1 MLDCLQLVRAARA
14 FRKGVQARHVPA
26 NARSSHHREP
36 VPRLAA
42 VDDVISSACNGA
54 PSRAERPLPSSS
66 LHPHTDTVHAPKPL
80 HPHCAGCCGSQCA
93 HESAYSSSDRPHAY
107 TRAQDTQ
114 PSHPARRAAT
124 ARSRHTSHRERGVC
138 TGERTFRGAIWA
150 RDHARPSNLA
160 ARPSP
165 ARRASTRAVIA
176 FLIRGRS
183 ERGRFRVVSSRRPG
197 TLSSAL

>member
-1 MLDCLQLVRAARA
+1 MAVVGDYS
-14 FRKGVQARHVPA
+14 PTITT
-26 NARSSHHREP
+26 S
-36 VPRLAA
+36 RLAA

-54 PSRAERPLPSSS
+54 PSRAELPLPSSS

-80 HPHCAGCCGSQCA
+80 HPHCVGCCGSQCA
-93 HESAYSSSDRPHAY
+93 HKSAYSSSDRPHAY

-150 RDHARPSNLA
+150 RDRFRCSPLA
-160 ARPSP
+160 LWPSP
-165 ARRASTRAVIA
+165 ARRASARVVRA
-176 FLIRGRS
+176 FRRRDRG
-183 ERGRFRVVSSRRPG
+183 ERGRFRVISTCLPG
-197 TLSSAL
+197 TLESAP

>member
-1 MLDCLQLVRAARA
+1 MFMRCSDGSRRRLFSDDYHLETGGGRRRYLISVQRCAITSRAA
-14 FRKGVQARHVPA
+14 
-26 NARSSHHREP
+26 
-36 VPRLAA
+36 LAL
-42 VDDVISSACNGA
+42 ILTP
-54 PSRAERPLPSSS
+54 PS
-66 LHPHTDTVHAPKPL
+66 PHTDTVHAPKPL
-80 HPHCAGCCGSQCA
+80 HPHCVGCCGSQCA

-150 RDHARPSNLA
+150 RDHASPSNLA
-160 ARPSP
+160 PRLSP
-165 ARRASTRAVIA
+165 AQRASTRVVRA
-176 FLIRGRS
+176 LSRRGRD
-183 ERGRFRVVSSRRPG
+183 ERASFRVVSTRRPG

>member
-1 MLDCLQLVRAARA
+1 MAVVGDYS
-14 FRKGVQARHVPA
+14 PTITT
-26 NARSSHHREP
+26 S
-36 VPRLAA
+36 RLAA

-54 PSRAERPLPSSS
+54 PSRAELPLPSSS

-80 HPHCAGCCGSQCA
+80 HPHCVGCCGSQCA

-124 ARSRHTSHRERGVC
+124 ARSRHTSHRERGVG

-150 RDHARPSNLA
+150 RDHASPSNLA
-160 ARPSP
+160 PRLSP
-165 ARRASTRAVIA
+165 AQRASPRVVRA
-176 FLIRGRS
+176 LSRRGRG
-183 ERGRFRVVSSRRPG
+183 ERFRLAYTLTCCAGRPLGSSSQPP
-197 TLSSAL
+197 LSKWVEWTYVHMPQRFAL